1 MSSVGAGDLLT
12 VPIGEEQVK
21 QDEYLSDV
29 SPRHKPWD
37 QHRAE
42 ANDVREVYAGS
53 RQRQHW
59 RYAERVEH
67 CSQILEFARDPPKYD
82 TSQKITLK
90 RAHFC
95 HVRFCPVCQW
105 RLALKYQAIVYQ
117 SLPRLMAEYPESR
130 FLFLTLTI
138 RNCRVDHLRYTLGV
152 MARGWQRLTQ
162 LRVWPAV
169 GWVRGVEI
177 TRGRDGSAHPHYH
190 CLLMVPPAYFQADYL
205 KQRQWAEQWQQC
217 LRINYRPVV
226 DIRVV
231 KQSRKRSAFRLNGE
245 SMSHMWLIVTE
256 ILKYSVKAS
265 DMVKD
270 DRWFLTLTD
279 QVRGTRAVA
288 MGGVLKRYFRARRGK
303 ADLTSEPGEAPPPE
317 EAERLFFG
325 WKQEVRRYRRVGSS
339 GAMRTASSPTTTGQ
353 SN

>member
-1 MSSVGAGDLLT
+1 MSGRAAPDLLT
-12 VPIGEEQVK
+12 LPRDQEQVK
-21 QDEYLSDV
+21 PDEYLSDV

-42 ANDVREVYAGS
+42 ADEVQQVYAGGAD
-53 RQRQHW
+53 RHQ
-59 RYAERVEH
+59 RYAERVAV
-67 CSQILEFARDPPKYD
+67 CSQVLEFARDPPKHD

-90 RAHFC
+90 KAHFC

-105 RLALKYQAIVYQ
+105 RRALKYQAIVYQ
-117 SLPRLMAEYPESR
+117 SLPRLMADYPEAR

-138 RNCRVDHLRYTLGV
+138 RNCRVERLRYTLGV

-162 LRVWPAV
+162 IQVWPAV
-169 GWVRGVEI
+169 GWVRAVEI
-177 TRGRDGSAHPHYH
+177 TRSRDGSAHPHYH

-205 KQRQWAEQWQQC
+205 KQKEWAELWRQC
-217 LRINYRPVV
+217 LRVDYRPVV
-226 DIRVV
+226 DVRVV
-231 KQSRKRSAFRLNGE
+231 KQGKKRSAFQLNGAP
-245 SMSHMWLIVTE
+245 MSHMWLIVTE

-288 MGGVLKRYFRARRGK
+288 IGGVLKQYFRARRGK
-303 ADLTSEPGEAPPPE
+303 ESLTQEPGEEPPPE
-317 EAERLFFG
+317 EADRLFFG
-325 WKQEVRRYRRVGSS
+325 WKQQVKRYKKLNLDRGLVLTN
-339 GAMRTASSPTTTGQ
+339 GASRP
-353 SN
+353 